1 MSHDTTLTD
10 DPNGISKHFLSWQS
24 ETVILDL
31 SIYMWNRG
39 IPMNKIIAVICV
51 VSTASFI
58 VDSLATEP
66 VVWPDQ
72 TFVAPDTQFE
82 YTHVDM
88 AGSILAV
95 GTGTPSIQVFHLR
108 DDGLWEL
115 EETIEL
121 DDSDSIV
128 DLSLATNRI
137 AVAQQSSGV
146 SVYRRN
152 TSGSWV
158 EENIDDL
165 TSSNKTFLS
174 VDNIALDTGDDL
186 VVCINDDGT
195 RGFQTL
201 NYEYNGAVFH
211 WELSDTLLLS
221 SGSTQNWGE
230 NVEMGPERI
239 VVSAE
244 GSDGLSMFD
253 GSCFVYKEII
263 DGNWSYQATVTPPT
277 GVTDS
282 TFGRSIALDG
292 DRIAVGAPGTN
303 LGIVTDSTVTLFEPG
318 QFGVWTVQDVVVGEH
333 DGFGSSVELIG
344 DSIVSGSPG
353 LSLESGFIEIHQYD
367 DGEDVWS
374 HVASLRMQSQGSEDG
389 NLGVAVAVS
398 GENIAVFDTGGIDQ
412 VLLGFRDGES
422 PFVELPQTL
431 GMYRMNPAESRF
443 WNQSTGGS
451 IGSYG
456 NWSGPEQ
463 DNAVFSLEGFDPQI
477 IMDGT
482 TSFDQILVRENVTF
496 NLSGTTS
503 EFGDASQMNHPA
515 LKINSNNR
523 IDYATT
529 TIFGPGDL
537 IFRNDVK
544 IGFNERRGL
553 LRLDGN
559 VDINIGGSLLIQPVG
574 GLDMIIPSPA
584 IQVNDALISGGLSI
598 GLMNGEIPSEGD
610 SYPLITSASI
620 PAPDLDSF
628 NLVSLP
634 GLAAGLGFEVEYG
647 SSALSSSWTVQL
659 NVVALDELIGF
670 GDPASASVD
679 SGAVDMVIDD
689 LNGDGIDEICV
700 LIDGSPGQLSIFNMN
715 STGDV
720 VEQIVVNA
728 GNTPVA
734 ITTGDLDGDSLG
746 TNDIAI
752 ACADGTVTV
761 LINDDN
767 DPSDSFIIS
776 SFDINGVAASVPTSI
791 AAAQLD
797 TFGSSLELVVGLD
810 NGDNTGTIAMFSS
823 SPLTGGGFSGSGNQN
838 TSAPVSTIDPSEE
851 EKDQDI
857 PFAAGKSDGKT
868 VVASRISSAL
878 STTSIQFDEYNAGN
892 GLRDQILRDF
902 DADGDVDVMI
912 SCELD
917 NSLVLLEQTSA
928 GVFNFPVSMNSGE
941 SPRRMTSGDFN
952 GDGDQDIA
960 VVTTDQTGSP
970 QVQIFDNSGS
980 FIFTTSEVAQGEA
993 PSLVSSGDID
1003 GDGLDDLV
1011 TLGNGL
1017 LLNGLGSSIDIRAFC
1032 PCYGDVDC
1040 DGSIDIE
1047 DLLRILGEFGCN
1059 GNCSTDINGDRQV
1072 DIEDLLVIIGRWNA
1086 CSND

>member
-1 MSHDTTLTD
+1 M
-10 DPNGISKHFLSWQS
+10 
-24 ETVILDL
+24 VILDL
-31 SIYMWNRG
+31 CIYVYKQG
-39 IPMNKIIAVICV
+39 VLVNKVIAVVCV
-51 VSTASFI
+51 VSTCFFI
-58 VDSLATEP
+58 AKSGATEP

-72 TFVAPDTQFE
+72 TFIAPDAQFE
-82 YTHVDM
+82 YTHLDM

-95 GTGTPSIQVFHLR
+95 ATGIPSIRVFHLG

-115 EETIEL
+115 EDTIDL

-165 TSSNKTFLS
+165 TSSNKVFLS

-186 VVCINDDGT
+186 VVCINDDGI

-201 NYEYNGAVFH
+201 NYEYNGVAFR

-221 SGSTQNWGE
+221 SGSTQNWGG

-253 GSCFVYKEII
+253 GSCFIYREISG
-263 DGNWSYQATVTPPT
+263 GNWVYEGIVNPPS
-277 GVTDS
+277 GVNEP

-292 DRIAVGAPGTN
+292 DRFAVGAPGTN
-303 LGIVTDSTVTLFEPG
+303 LGFTTDSTVTLFEPG
-318 QFGVWTVQDVVVGEH
+318 QFGVWTMLDVVVGEH

-367 DGEDVWS
+367 DGGELWR

-398 GENIAVFDTGGIDQ
+398 GGNIATFDTGGIDL
-412 VLLGFRDGES
+412 VPLGSRDGES
-422 PFVELPQTL
+422 PFVESPQTL
-431 GMYRMNPAESRF
+431 GLYRLNPVESRF
-443 WNQSTGGS
+443 WNQTTSGS
-451 IGSYG
+451 IGSDG

-463 DNAVFSLEGFDPQI
+463 DNAVFSLEGFDPQVL
-477 IMDGT
+477 MNGT

-496 NLSGTTS
+496 NLLNTTS
-503 EFGDASQMNHPA
+503 ELGDASQTNHPA
-515 LKINSNNR
+515 LKINSKNP

-544 IGFNERRGL
+544 IGFNQRRGL

-559 VDINIGGSLLIQPVG
+559 VGINILGSLLIQPVG
-574 GLDMIIPSPA
+574 GLDMIIPSST

-598 GLMNGEIPSEGD
+598 RLMNSEIPSEGD
-610 SYPLITSASI
+610 TYPLINSAS
-620 PAPDLDSF
+620 APVPELDSF
-628 NLVSLP
+628 NLISLP
-634 GLAAGLGFEVEYG
+634 GLPGGLGFEVEYG
-647 SSALSSSWTVQL
+647 SSSLSSTWTVQL

-670 GDPASASVD
+670 GNPSSASVN

-689 LNGDGIDEICV
+689 LNGDGVDEICV
-700 LIDGSPGQLSIFNMN
+700 LIGGSPGQLSIFNMN
-715 STGDV
+715 SSGDV

-728 GNTPVA
+728 GNSPVA
-734 ITTGDLDGDSLG
+734 VTTGDLDGDSLG

-776 SFDINGVAASVPTSI
+776 TFDINGPATSVPTSI
-791 AAAQLD
+791 AASQLD
-797 TFGSSLELVVGLD
+797 NYGSSLELVVGLD

-838 TSAPVSTIDPSEE
+838 TSTPVLTIDPSEE

-857 PFAAGKSDGKT
+857 PFAAGQSDGKT
-868 VVASRISSAL
+868 VVASKISSAL
-878 STTSIQFDEYNAGN
+878 NTTSIQFDEYNAGN

-902 DADGDVDVMI
+902 NADGDLDIMI
-912 SCELD
+912 SCESD

-928 GVFNFPVSMNSGE
+928 GVFNSPVSMSSGE

-960 VVTTDQTGSP
+960 VVTLDQTGSP

-980 FIFTTSEVAQGEA
+980 FVFTTSLVAQGEA

-1017 LLNGLGSSIDIRAFC
+1017 LLNGLGSSIDVRAFC

-1047 DLLRILGEFGCN
+1047 DLLRILGEFGCS
-1059 GNCSTDINGDRQV
+1059 GNCSTDVNEDGQV
-1072 DIEDLLVIIGRWNA
+1072 DIEDLLAIIGQWNG
-1086 CSND
+1086 CSNE